1 MLTLSYLCRAS
12 NLPKEFEK
20 TYDSTL
26 VGIQARL
33 ANRDQRVPGEKT
45 VKDLPSVE
53 ITEEN
58 TANETEPEAEGGS
71 VLSIGRYS
79 TRYQTIF

>member
-33 ANRDQRVPGEKT
+33 ANRDQRVSGEKT

-53 ITEEN
+53 LTEEKA
-58 TANETEPEAEGGS
+58 ANDQTEQESPKGTLFS
-71 VLSIGRYS
+71 
-79 TRYQTIF
+79 Q